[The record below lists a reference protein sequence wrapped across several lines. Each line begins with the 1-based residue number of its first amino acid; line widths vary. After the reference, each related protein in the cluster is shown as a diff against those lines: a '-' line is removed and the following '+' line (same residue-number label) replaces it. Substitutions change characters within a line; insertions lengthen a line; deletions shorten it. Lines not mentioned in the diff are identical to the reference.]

1 MNILLVY
8 FTGTYNTLF
17 LTNILANKL
26 KNNGHYVEVKPI
38 DYKLKFNS
46 DKYDLIGVGYPL
58 HYFNAPKIISKMLI
72 KNKVKNKKIFIYKNG
87 NSIESNASS
96 LSIIK
101 KLKKNEFINE
111 YQFLMPSNI
120 NKPFD
125 NDFISY
131 LLNKNISY
139 IDYIASNIDSKRN
152 ISYSFKDKLKTFF
165 GKRKVNKVVNSMK
178 RNIVDKSKCIRCR
191 KCSMSCPTGN
201 IKYDKMIHR
210 IVFYDHCDACLR
222 CVNFCPTDA
231 ISINALT
238 KIKLDEMYV
247 FNINNYNLTNINI
260 SENEL
265 YKKYKSYFDYIDSLK

>member
-1 MNILLVY
+1 MGKTRSELREVSVNVLYQVY
-8 FTGTYNTLF
+8 IF
-17 LTNILANKL
+17 
-26 KNNGHYVEVKPI
+26 NNAKVKYEI
-38 DYKLKFNS
+38 DE
-46 DKYDLIGVGYPL
+46 
-58 HYFNAPKIISKMLI
+58 LI
-72 KNKVKNKKIFIYKNG
+72 KEQMEV
-87 NSIESNASS
+87 E
-96 LSIIK
+96 
-101 KLKKNEFINE
+101 NEFVNE
-111 YQFLMPSNI
+111 YQLLMPSNI

-125 NDFISY
+125 NEFISY

-139 IDYIASNIDSKRN
+139 IDYIALNIDSKRN

-238 KIKLDEMYV
+238 KIKHDEMYV

-265 YKKYKSYFDYIDSLK
+265 YKKYN